1 MPRVYRSGRGVFN
14 RRLFMTTKGES
25 MKPQITK
32 DEKETVLTTEIELEV
47 EELEEVIAPGGGDP
61 GLR

>member
-1 MPRVYRSGRGVFN
+1 
-14 RRLFMTTKGES
+14 MTTKGES